1 MIRHVCVGGDPKDSL
16 SPKNVDVCV
25 VFISVAMSPLSHHV
39 LVVKGGLAG
48 SLASQHVS
56 FSSIVA
62 TWYCWTKNVSA
73 VTNAQEEHLFG
84 KKNSWPT
91 TAFMEAKSRAT
102 RVFCLMQQNGSQVS
116 VVGFRSTLRVG
127 LGSLR
132 RSWALSNL
140 ATPGD
145 EPPTAKHCKGHIAVS
160 EFFAHV
166 AEFAIPAASLASCHG
181 VVLIRVIST

>member
-1 MIRHVCVGGDPKDSL
+1 MFTVCVGGDPKDSL

-25 VFISVAMSPLSHHV
+25 VFISLAMSPLSHHV

-48 SLASQHVS
+48 SSASQHVS

-62 TWYCWTKNVSA
+62 TWHCWTKNVPA

-84 KKNSWPT
+84 KKNSWPA
-91 TAFMEAKSRAT
+91 TAFMEANSRAT

-127 LGSLR
+127 LGSRDAARHCPIWQHLGMSRQQPNIAKATLR
-132 RSWALSNL
+132 FLSYLRTWQNS
-140 ATPGD
+140 PS
-145 EPPTAKHCKGHIAVS
+145 PQ
-160 EFFAHV
+160 
-166 AEFAIPAASLASCHG
+166 
-181 VVLIRVIST
+181 

>member
-1 MIRHVCVGGDPKDSL
+1 MFTVCVGVDPKDSL

-48 SLASQHVS
+48 SSASQHVS

-73 VTNAQEEHLFG
+73 VTNAQKEHLFG
-84 KKNSWPT
+84 KKQLASYCIHGGKLTCN
-91 TAFMEAKSRAT
+91 ACFLLDAAKWITSFGRWFQIYIARGSR
-102 RVFCLMQQNGSQVS
+102 QP
-116 VVGFRSTLRVG
+116 
-127 LGSLR
+127 R
-132 RSWALSNL
+132 RSSALSNL
-140 ATPGD
+140 ATPRD

-160 EFFAHV
+160 ELLAHV
-166 AEFAIPAASLASCHG
+166 AEFAITAVSLASCHG